1 MRRIRSPR
9 PRDGFTLVE
18 LMVAIIILAI
28 GILGLAGT
36 SAVITRQIGSAS
48 RQTVAATIAQS
59 RFDSLSSINCAG
71 LAPAG
76 GTTAGVAT
84 HLDPRTGKPRGVVE
98 RWRVTDG
105 NDVKILTDSITIAG
119 QLRVLVYESYMP
131 CRD

>member
-1 MRRIRSPR
+1 MTFRRSGRR
-9 PRDGFTLVE
+9 GRRGFTLVE

-48 RQTVAATIAQS
+48 RQTVAATVAQS
-59 RFDSLSSINCAG
+59 RFDSLSSIDCAG

-76 GTTAGVAT
+76 GAT
-84 HLDPRTGKPRGVVE
+84 SGTYSSTRGVTE
-98 RWRVTDG
+98 RWRVIDG
-105 NDVKILTDSITIAG
+105 NDVKILIDSIRIVG
-119 QLRVLVYESYMP
+119 QTRVLVYESYMP

>member
-1 MRRIRSPR
+1 MTTRRSGGGGRR
-9 PRDGFTLVE
+9 GFTLVE

-48 RQTVAATIAQS
+48 RQTIAASIAQS

-76 GTTAGVAT
+76 GTTSGVFT
-84 HLDPRTGKPRGVVE
+84 SPRGVTE
-98 RWRVTDG
+98 RWRVNDG
-105 NDVKILTDSITIAG
+105 NDVKILIDSIRIVG
-119 QLRVLVYESYMP
+119 QARVLVYESYMP